1 MSGLIAPPPPKVRV
15 AKTIPKSNKYYT
27 IHSQPKSMFGV
38 RVDDDAATFM
48 VGFKKQ
54 NDAMLMGRMLETYY
68 INNQE
73 LPLPGLV
80 TEFTLPTADESIQE
94 LKHLFLL
101 HNDANN
107 LFAWCTVN
115 FLNFLGVEE
124 IVENSGKYSWDVTMY
139 APEPDFEMYRE
150 RFDFLYEL

>member
-1 MSGLIAPPPPKVRV
+1 MAKHNNPNIITNGLKLSFDMNNT
-15 AKTIPKSNKYYT
+15 KKSWLGM
-27 IHSQPKSMFGV
+27 P
-38 RVDDDAATFM
+38 
-48 VGFKKQ
+48 
-54 NDAMLMGRMLETYY
+54 
-68 INNQE
+68 
-73 LPLPGLV
+73 V
-80 TEFTLPTADESIQE
+80 TNYFTLPTADESIQE